1 MAISRKKFLKA
12 VLAAVAGLWAGG
24 MAGKARLFA
33 DAEIVK
39 EQEKMY
45 KAGDAVPKAGRYQ
58 CAVCGF
64 IVEYLPKHIE
74 RGVIF
79 GMCTVCKSGTDEG
92 PKKPNEEFW
101 KYIGIG
107 C

>member
-1 MAISRKKFLKA
+1 MAISRKGFLKA
-12 VLAAVAGLWAGG
+12 ALATAAWLWAGG
-24 MAGKARLFA
+24 IFAKTKLFA
-33 DAEIVK
+33 QAQASN

-45 KAGDAVPKAGRYQ
+45 KAGAAVPQPGRYQ

-74 RGVIF
+74 HGVTF
-79 GMCTVCKSGTDEG
+79 GMCTVCKSGTDDG

-101 KYIGIG
+101 KYIGP
-107 C
+107 CS